1 MMPTGRVK
9 YYNSDK
15 GYGFIAQDTGER
27 DVFLHISA
35 VQDGYDEIHVG
46 QYVRYEVVVGDR
58 GPVAQNVKVVLTPLE
73 QKRLRQGKVVIPRN
87 YTTPQQPNSNPK
99 EKPFTLSR
107 RSVPPAPVASSVLQG
122 PKQKADSSVEIGT
135 SEPTDASSDQKPPP
149 PNPQSKPAL
158 IPDEQPTFG
167 DLYIQKQIRLQTPMF
182 FGLYNHTLLP
192 ATVAGF
198 TKYDFV
204 LQVALNSDSIGAKT
218 EKQELLKT
226 DVKYCYKAKD
236 ATDIQ
241 SIIHYNEE
249 IKEQNLKPIIQ
260 RKKRYNINTRS
271 IVQARRARYTIEV
284 TMLEG
289 EVFRG
294 LVDWVSRYEIKM
306 ILENKSKIVVF
317 RHAICD
323 FRVFSSE
330 EGVDNQSAAG
340 SDRQTIR

>member
-1 MMPTGRVK
+1 MPTGRVK

-15 GYGFIAQDTGER
+15 GYGFIAQDTGEG

-35 VQDGYDEIHVG
+35 IQGGYDEIHVG
-46 QYVRYEVVVGDR
+46 QRVRYEVVIGNR
-58 GPVAQNVKVVLTPLE
+58 GAVAQNVKVLLTPLE

-87 YTTPQQPNSNPK
+87 YTTPQQPKDKFK
-99 EKPFTLSR
+99 EKPATLSR
-107 RSVPPAPVASSVLQG
+107 KPVQPTPVVAPVPQG
-122 PKQKADSSVEIGT
+122 SKQTADSSLETGE
-135 SEPTDASSDQKPPP
+135 SEPTDTPSDQQPPP

-158 IPDEQPTFG
+158 TPDQQPTFG

-192 ATVAGF
+192 ATVTGF
-198 TKYDFV
+198 TKYEFV
-204 LQVALNSDSIGAKT
+204 LQVALNPDSIGGEI
-218 EKQELLKT
+218 EKQEMPKT
-226 DVKYCYKAKD
+226 DVKYCYKAEE
-236 ATDIQ
+236 ATEVQ
-241 SIIHYNEE
+241 SIIRYNEK

-260 RKKRYNINTRS
+260 RKKRYSINTQA
-271 IVQARRARYTIEV
+271 IIQARRTRQTIEV

-323 FRVFSSE
+323 FTVFPSE
-330 EGVDNQSAAG
+330 G
-340 SDRQTIR
+340 